1 MSVADSQTSRP
12 AAAIVF
18 DLGGVL
24 VDWQPRYVY
33 ETVFDDADEL
43 EYFLKE
49 VCNGQWMG
57 LTDGGGHA
65 WDSAAAELAARFPQY
80 REAIALFRPR
90 WQEMLRG
97 EIAATAALLQRLKEQ
112 GHRLLAL
119 TNWAAD
125 TWDESVARLPSLAL
139 FEGVLVSG
147 KEGVRKPDAAIFRLL
162 CDRYGIDP
170 ARSIFIDDNRTN
182 VDAAAQLGFDALFFS
197 SPAQLATDLTQRG
210 ALRW

>member
-1 MSVADSQTSRP
+1 M
-12 AAAIVF
+12 
-18 DLGGVL
+18 L

-33 ETVFDDADEL
+33 ETIFTDKDEL

-49 VCNGQWMG
+49 VCNGQWLG

-65 WDSAAAELAARFPQY
+65 WESAGAELAARFPQY
-80 REAIALFRPR
+80 REAIALFRRR

-97 EIAATAALLQRLKEQ
+97 EFAETAALLQRLKEE

-125 TWDESVARLPSLAL
+125 TWDESLPRLPSLAL

-147 KEGVRKPDAAIFRLL
+147 KEGLRKPDAAIFHML
-162 CDRYGIDP
+162 CERYGIEP
-170 ARSIFIDDNRTN
+170 QGSVFIDDNRGN
-182 VDAAAQLGFDALFFS
+182 VAAAAALGFDALHFT
-197 SPAQLATDLTQRG
+197 SPAALAEELARRG
-210 ALRW
+210 LLR

>member
-1 MSVADSQTSRP
+1 M
-12 AAAIVF
+12 
-18 DLGGVL
+18 L

-33 ETVFDDADEL
+33 ETIFTDKDEL

-65 WDSAAAELAARFPQY
+65 WESAGAELAARFPQY
-80 REAIALFRPR
+80 REAIALFRRR

-97 EIAATAALLQRLKEQ
+97 EFAETAALLQRLKEE

-125 TWDESVARLPSLAL
+125 TWDESLPRLPSLAL

-147 KEGVRKPDAAIFRLL
+147 KEGLRKPDAAIFHLL
-162 CDRYGIDP
+162 CERYGIEP
-170 ARSIFIDDNRTN
+170 QGSVFIDDNRGN
-182 VDAAAQLGFDALFFS
+182 VAAAAALGFDALHFT
-197 SPAQLATDLTQRG
+197 SPAALAEELARRG
-210 ALRW
+210 LLR

>member
-1 MSVADSQTSRP
+1 M
-12 AAAIVF
+12 
-18 DLGGVL
+18 L

-33 ETVFDDADEL
+33 ETIFTDKDEL

-49 VCNGQWMG
+49 VCNGQWLG

-65 WDSAAAELAARFPQY
+65 WESAGAELAARFPQY
-80 REAIALFRPR
+80 REAIALFRRR

-97 EIAATAALLQRLKEQ
+97 EFAETAALLQRLKEE

-125 TWDESVARLPSLAL
+125 TWDESPPRLPSLAL

-147 KEGVRKPDAAIFRLL
+147 KEGLRKPDAAIFHLL
-162 CDRYGIDP
+162 CERYGIEP
-170 ARSIFIDDNRTN
+170 QGSVFIDDNRGN
-182 VDAAAQLGFDALFFS
+182 VAAAAALGFDALHFT
-197 SPAQLATDLTQRG
+197 SPAALAEELARRG
-210 ALRW
+210 LLR

>member
-1 MSVADSQTSRP
+1 M
-12 AAAIVF
+12 
-18 DLGGVL
+18 L

-33 ETVFDDADEL
+33 ETIFTDKDEL

-49 VCNGQWMG
+49 VCNGQWLG

-65 WDSAAAELAARFPQY
+65 WESAGAELAARFPQY
-80 REAIALFRPR
+80 REAIALFRRR

-97 EIAATAALLQRLKEQ
+97 EFAETAALLQRLKEE

-125 TWDESVARLPSLAL
+125 TWDESLPRLPSLAL

-147 KEGVRKPDAAIFRLL
+147 KEGLRKPDAAIFHLL
-162 CDRYGIDP
+162 CERYGIEP
-170 ARSIFIDDNRTN
+170 QGSVFIDDNRGN
-182 VDAAAQLGFDALFFS
+182 VAAAAALGFDALHFT
-197 SPAQLATDLTQRG
+197 SPAALAEELARRG
-210 ALRW
+210 LLR